1 MTLFSHFG
9 ILNTFQRQ
17 EEQYLKKKHHWND
30 FSQVHNL
37 KRKFNVP

>member
-17 EEQYLKKKHHWND
+17 EEQYFKKNTTEMI
-30 FSQVHNL
+30 F
-37 KRKFNVP
+37 RKCIT